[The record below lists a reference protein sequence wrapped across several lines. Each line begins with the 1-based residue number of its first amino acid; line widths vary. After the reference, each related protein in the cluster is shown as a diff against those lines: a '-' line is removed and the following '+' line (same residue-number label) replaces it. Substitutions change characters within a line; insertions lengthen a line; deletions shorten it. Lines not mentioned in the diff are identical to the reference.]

1 MNMLDGLSDLQG
13 NALAKVLRRTIVSAI
28 VVGAA
33 AIVIALLLSVPWAAL
48 GLAIGLGMAV
58 VNLRFLDAG
67 VAKLHTE
74 GETNNKVLRRAMGTK
89 SVTRLGIIT
98 LICVGLMLLER
109 RARHRRRR
117 RARHLPAALRGQR
130 RARRDLP
137 GDPMSNSFVLA
148 SGNITIGE
156 HHGVVHVAGL
166 TIYMDVVWTTLIAAA
181 IVLGLGL
188 RMRAKVTSGVPGK
201 LQLFWET
208 LVEQVS
214 DLAQSAIG
222 PEGIPFVGL
231 GVTIFFF
238 ILICNWLAFVPS
250 GDPGFL
256 APPTG
261 DVNLPLA
268 LALTV
273 FFLVHYNSVKARG
286 WGGYFKHY
294 AQPYAAL
301 TPINII
307 EEITKPITLTFRL
320 FGNIF
325 SGVLMIAVIVTLIP
339 PYASWIGLII
349 WKPFDE
355 LFIGAI
361 QAFIFGLLTIM
372 YLGMGMSRDA
382 H

>member
-1 MNMLDGLSDLQG
+1 MN
-13 NALAKVLRRTIVSAI
+13 
-28 VVGAA
+28 
-33 AIVIALLLSVPWAAL
+33 
-48 GLAIGLGMAV
+48 
-58 VNLRFLDAG
+58 
-67 VAKLHTE
+67 
-74 GETNNKVLRRAMGTK
+74 K
-89 SVTRLGIIT
+89 SFI
-98 LICVGLMLLER
+98 
-109 RARHRRRR
+109 
-117 RARHLPAALRGQR
+117 
-130 RARRDLP
+130 
-137 GDPMSNSFVLA
+137 LA
-148 SGNITIGE
+148 SGNITIGD
-156 HHGVVHVAGL
+156 HHGVVHVGGL
-166 TIYMDVVWTTLIAAA
+166 TIDLDIVWTTVAAA
-181 IVLGLGL
+181 VIVLLLGFVMV
-188 RMRAKVTSGVPGK
+188 RNVTSGVPGK

-208 LVEQVS
+208 LVEQVT
-214 DLAQSAIG
+214 DLADSAIG
-222 PEGIPFVGL
+222 PEGRPFVGL
-231 GVTIFFF
+231 GVTVFFF

-286 WGGYFKHY
+286 WKGYFKHY
-294 AQPYAAL
+294 AQPYVAL

-325 SGVLMIAVIVTLIP
+325 SGVLMVAVIVALIP
-339 PYASWIGLII
+339 PYLSWIGLLI

-361 QAFIFGLLTIM
+361 QAFIFALLTIM
-372 YLGMGMSRDA
+372 YLGMGMSRDQ

>member
-1 MNMLDGLSDLQG
+1 MY
-13 NALAKVLRRTIVSAI
+13 I
-28 VVGAA
+28 
-33 AIVIALLLSVPWAAL
+33 
-48 GLAIGLGMAV
+48 
-58 VNLRFLDAG
+58 
-67 VAKLHTE
+67 
-74 GETNNKVLRRAMGTK
+74 
-89 SVTRLGIIT
+89 
-98 LICVGLMLLER
+98 
-109 RARHRRRR
+109 
-117 RARHLPAALRGQR
+117 
-130 RARRDLP
+130 
-137 GDPMSNSFVLA
+137 LA
-148 SGNITIGE
+148 SGNITIAQ
-156 HHGVVHVAGL
+156 HHGVVHVGGL
-166 TIYMDVVWTTLIAAA
+166 TIFLDVVWTTLIAAG

-188 RMRAKVTSGVPGK
+188 LMVRKVTSGVPGK
-201 LQLFWET
+201 LQLFWEV

-214 DLAQSAIG
+214 DLASSAIG
-222 PEGIPFVGL
+222 PEGMPYVGL

-238 ILICNWLAFVPS
+238 LLICNWLAFIPS

-273 FFLVHYNSVKARG
+273 FFLSQFLAFKNRG
-286 WGGYFKHY
+286 FGGYFKHY
-294 AQPYAAL
+294 AQPYGML

-325 SGVLMIAVIVTLIP
+325 SGVLMIVVIVTLIP
-339 PYASWIGLII
+339 PYLSWIGLAI

-361 QAFIFGLLTIM
+361 QAFIFALLTIM
-372 YLGMGMSRDA
+372 YLGMALSKDS

>member
-1 MNMLDGLSDLQG
+1 
-13 NALAKVLRRTIVSAI
+13 
-28 VVGAA
+28 
-33 AIVIALLLSVPWAAL
+33 
-48 GLAIGLGMAV
+48 
-58 VNLRFLDAG
+58 VNP
-67 VAKLHTE
+67 
-74 GETNNKVLRRAMGTK
+74 
-89 SVTRLGIIT
+89 
-98 LICVGLMLLER
+98 
-109 RARHRRRR
+109 HR
-117 RARHLPAALRGQR
+117 
-130 RARRDLP
+130 
-137 GDPMSNSFVLA
+137 FVLA

-166 TIYMDVVWTTLIAAA
+166 TIDLDVVWTTLIAAA

-188 RMRAKVTSGVPGK
+188 RMRAKATSGVPGK

-208 LVEQVS
+208 VVEQVS
-214 DLAQSAIG
+214 DLAESAIG
-222 PEGIPFVGL
+222 PEGRPFVGL
-231 GVTIFFF
+231 GVTIGLF
-238 ILICNWLAFVPS
+238 ILVCNWIAFIPS

-268 LALTV
+268 LALIV
-273 FFLVHYNSVKARG
+273 FFTVHYNSVKVRG
-286 WGGYFKHY
+286 VKGYFKHY

-325 SGVLMIAVIVTLIP
+325 SGVLMITVIVTLIP
-339 PYASWIGLII
+339 PFASWIGLLV

-361 QAFIFGLLTIM
+361 QAFIFALLTIM
-372 YLGMGMSRDA
+372 YLGQGMARDD

>member
-1 MNMLDGLSDLQG
+1 M
-13 NALAKVLRRTIVSAI
+13 TFI
-28 VVGAA
+28 
-33 AIVIALLLSVPWAAL
+33 
-48 GLAIGLGMAV
+48 
-58 VNLRFLDAG
+58 
-67 VAKLHTE
+67 
-74 GETNNKVLRRAMGTK
+74 
-89 SVTRLGIIT
+89 
-98 LICVGLMLLER
+98 
-109 RARHRRRR
+109 
-117 RARHLPAALRGQR
+117 
-130 RARRDLP
+130 
-137 GDPMSNSFVLA
+137 LA
-148 SGNITIGE
+148 SGNITIGN
-156 HHGVVHVAGL
+156 HRGVIHVAGL
-166 TIYMDVVWTTLIAAA
+166 TIDLDVVWTTLIAAG

-188 RMRAKVTSGVPGK
+188 LMRRKVTSGVPGK
-201 LQLFWET
+201 LQLFWEV

-214 DLAQSAIG
+214 DLAESAIG
-222 PEGIPFVGL
+222 PQGRRFVGL
-231 GVTIFFF
+231 GVTFFFF
-238 ILICNWLAFVPS
+238 ILICNWLAFIPS

-268 LALTV
+268 LALIV

-286 WGGYFKHY
+286 VKGYFKHY

-339 PYASWIGLII
+339 PYASWIGLAI

-361 QAFIFGLLTIM
+361 QAFIFALLTIM
-372 YLGMGMSRDA
+372 YMGMATASDEA

>member
-1 MNMLDGLSDLQG
+1 MN
-13 NALAKVLRRTIVSAI
+13 
-28 VVGAA
+28 
-33 AIVIALLLSVPWAAL
+33 
-48 GLAIGLGMAV
+48 
-58 VNLRFLDAG
+58 
-67 VAKLHTE
+67 
-74 GETNNKVLRRAMGTK
+74 GTT
-89 SVTRLGIIT
+89 SI
-98 LICVGLMLLER
+98 
-109 RARHRRRR
+109 
-117 RARHLPAALRGQR
+117 
-130 RARRDLP
+130 
-137 GDPMSNSFVLA
+137 LA

-166 TIYMDVVWTTLIAAA
+166 TIYLDVVWTTLIAAA
-181 IVLGLGL
+181 IVLGFGL

-214 DLAQSAIG
+214 DLADVGHRARG
-222 PEGIPFVGL
+222 PALRAAWASTV
-231 GVTIFFF
+231 FFF

-268 LALTV
+268 LALIV

-286 WGGYFKHY
+286 VRGYFKHY

-325 SGVLMIAVIVTLIP
+325 SGVLMVAVIVALIP
-339 PYASWIGLII
+339 PYLSWIGLLV

-361 QAFIFGLLTIM
+361 QAFIFALLTIM

>member
-1 MNMLDGLSDLQG
+1 MSG
-13 NALAKVLRRTIVSAI
+13 N
-28 VVGAA
+28 
-33 AIVIALLLSVPWAAL
+33 
-48 GLAIGLGMAV
+48 
-58 VNLRFLDAG
+58 FL
-67 VAKLHTE
+67 
-74 GETNNKVLRRAMGTK
+74 
-89 SVTRLGIIT
+89 
-98 LICVGLMLLER
+98 
-109 RARHRRRR
+109 
-117 RARHLPAALRGQR
+117 
-130 RARRDLP
+130 
-137 GDPMSNSFVLA
+137 LA
-148 SGNITIGE
+148 SGNITIGN
-156 HHGVVHVAGL
+156 HRGVVHVGGL
-166 TIYMDVVWTTLIAAA
+166 TIDLDVVWTTLIAAA
-181 IVLGLGL
+181 IVLALGFL
-188 RMRAKVTSGVPGK
+188 MVRKVTSGVPGK

-208 LVEQVS
+208 ITEQVS
-214 DLAQSAIG
+214 DLASSAIG
-222 PEGIPFVGL
+222 PEVLPFVGL

-238 ILICNWLAFVPS
+238 LLICNWLAFIPS

-268 LALTV
+268 LAVTV
-273 FFLVHYNSVKARG
+273 IFLVHYNSVKARG
-286 WGGYFKHY
+286 WKGYFKHY

-325 SGVLMIAVIVTLIP
+325 SGVLMVAVIVALIP
-339 PYASWIGLII
+339 PYLSWVGLLI

-361 QAFIFGLLTIM
+361 QAFIFALLTIM